1 MPPKTRTRA
10 TTSQRAALNN
20 ALRLANATLRST
32 AMTRRKGA
40 TYPRAKGKTVKF
52 KPRVDNVIT
61 RTFKFIFRTD
71 EANQFIYNTDCFIG
85 NVKDSIFS
93 RAYFF
98 NSAEIPGMAAFVGT
112 TGPFTQYRI
121 DEIVYR
127 FIAVGTTV
135 IVDDTDSGGTTQ
147 IQKTQPMVY
156 YTTTTGAERP
166 GEALFQSEDQAI
178 FDCWKAVKAGN
189 DFKMKFTP
197 NNLTYIQSQRE
208 TTGNAIT
215 NPVLVPKRNQWLGD
229 KFSYQQSGNPIGT
242 NFYGF
247 KILIGNTSA
256 ETGEYLYK
264 VYVSVKCS
272 FRGQSDNANQSIGT
286 ATFNHRVYSA

>member
-1 MPPKTRTRA
+1 MAAGMLKAAYTKRGRPFGAKSKRKSRGTQASAIARRTVA
-10 TTSQRAALNN
+10 
-20 ALRLANATLRST
+20 
-32 AMTRRKGA
+32 
-40 TYPRAKGKTVKF
+40 YPRAQGRISKF

-71 EANQFIYNTDCFIG
+71 EASQFIYNTDCFIG
-85 NVKDSIFS
+85 NVKDSTFS

-98 NSAEIPGMAAFVGT
+98 NSAEIPGMSAFVGT
-112 TGPFTQYRI
+112 TGPFTSYRI
-121 DEIVYR
+121 DEITYR

-135 IVDDTDSGGTTQ
+135 IVDDTDNGTTTQ

-156 YTTTTGAERP
+156 YTTTNGAERP

-197 NNLTYIQSQRE
+197 NTLTYMQSQRE

-215 NPVLVPKRNQWLGD
+215 NPVLVPKKSQWLSD
-229 KFSYQQSGNPIGT
+229 KFSYQQTGNPIGT

-247 KILIGNTSA
+247 KILVGNTSA

-264 VYVSVKCS
+264 VYVSCKVS
-272 FRGQSDNANQSIGT
+272 FKGQSDNANQSIGT
-286 ATFNHRVYSA
+286 AVFNHRTYSA